1 MLRLICGVFGR
12 RRAQRLAVGDAFET
26 RENAG
31 GNAYK
36 SNENAKSSGGSA
48 GVIVGFKWI
57 LSEDLGS
64 SLMLT
69 GGRGTFWRPL
79 GPCHTSCTM
88 PRRLSRF
95 LCYLRLALRRV
106 HVCMQPPPG
115 TVAMEWQTCSSQHLS
130 GLHSPQCCLQ
140 PGQAGPTTSES
151 KESRTID
158 ATVGA

>member
-1 MLRLICGVFGR
+1 MLLVICGVFGR
-12 RRAQRLAVGDAFET
+12 RRAQRPAVGNTFKTE
-26 RENAG
+26 ENAG

-36 SNENAKSSGGSA
+36 GNENAKNSGGSA

-57 LSEDLGS
+57 LSEDLGL

-79 GPCHTSCTM
+79 GPCHTSCTT
-88 PRRLSRF
+88 PHRLSRF
-95 LCYLRLALRRV
+95 LFYLHLALRRV

-115 TVAMEWQTCSSQHLS
+115 KVAMEWQAFSSRHLS
-130 GLHSPQCCLQ
+130 GLHSLQCCLQ
-140 PGQAGPTTSES
+140 PGQAGQKTSDS

-158 ATVGA
+158 AAVGA